1 MPAPKSICSVD
12 DLRRVHPELG
22 AALYAYEPGGPVT
35 LEIHTP
41 DGQVYSFAGD
51 TEAAALA
58 LAFPPEPD
66 EPAVDDGNEDRHVPT
81 INIFD

>member
-1 MPAPKSICSVD
+1 MQPRNSICSLD
-12 DLRRVHPELG
+12 ELRRAHPELG

-41 DGQVYSFAGD
+41 DGQVYPFTGD

-58 LAFPPEPD
+58 VAFPPEL
-66 EPAVDDGNEDRHVPT
+66 PAVDDENADRHEPT
-81 INIFD
+81 PNIFD